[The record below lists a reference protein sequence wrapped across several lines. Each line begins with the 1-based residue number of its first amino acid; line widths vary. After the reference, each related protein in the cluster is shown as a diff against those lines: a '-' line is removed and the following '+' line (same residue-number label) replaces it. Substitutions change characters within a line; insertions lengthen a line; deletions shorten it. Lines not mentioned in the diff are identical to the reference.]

1 MARYYMKPRTLVEV
15 EVKDAEEQ
23 QVRGT
28 AILQIKEMKNPKSQ
42 WAAKVHFVA
51 SEEST
56 FADWATLHFDDLQDF
71 EVHFCKK
78 VGCAIKPPAKSCG
91 YFHVGKFRLLPV
103 FGLHMRG
110 TRWSQCFRTT
120 CRTS

>member
-71 EVHFCKK
+71 QVHFCKK

-110 TRWSQCFRTT
+110 TRWSQCFRIT